1 MSGTPLRIAMFPRG
15 IDGLFLPR
23 VRSVELLALVARD
36 TPEEAWA
43 RRVLGDER
51 VLPYHLSRSDL
62 GVYPATEDLLTHSDI
77 HEVMASSGTTGL
89 FLSSSCTRGTRAWA
103 TRHGVRLIAT
113 EYTHQR
119 RFEDKLWF
127 DRFLVR
133 HGLPRPAGGPVT
145 FGSAERW
152 PVEGP
157 AVVQEPS
164 SLGGEGTYFV
174 RGPEDLDALARR
186 GALTRGSRY
195 LVRELVDGSPY
206 GITVFVTPA
215 VVALSTVRLQCYYPN
230 ESAGSAHDHH
240 HVFAGVQWIPTPDLP
255 EALRRQLDAI
265 FLKLGDLLH
274 ARRFFGFA
282 NVDFMVDTRGRV
294 LLLECNPR
302 MSAAT
307 PQLLARPELLSG
319 VPAGALFLEAFLG
332 ERTPA
337 PPRGPAR
344 SPLPEASYR
353 GATLDVVSAPADGG
367 RTAGDGHTPAGHG
380 HTPADDARAAVVR
393 RGFETGLYALD
404 DRGVRH
410 LGPDV
415 RRLSGDRELALFSYA
430 RPGQPCPPE
439 TTLAS
444 AVSNLPLYGPRGELL
459 APARKLLEYFDYTD
473 DRQGPRREETPS

>member
-1 MSGTPLRIAMFPRG
+1 MSGSPLRIAMFPRG
-15 IDGLFLPR
+15 IDGLFLPPAR
-23 VRSVELLALVARD
+23 GVELLALVARGA
-36 TPEEAWA
+36 PEEAWA

-51 VLPYHLSRSDL
+51 VLPYDLSRSDL
-62 GVYPATEDLLTHSDI
+62 GVYPATEDLLMHSDI
-77 HEVMASSGTTGL
+77 HEVMASSGTRGL

-119 RFEDKLWF
+119 RFEDKIWF

-152 PVEGP
+152 PVQGP

-186 GALTRGSRY
+186 GALARGSRY

-215 VVALSTVRLQCYYPN
+215 VVALSTVRLQCYYPH
-230 ESAGSAHDHH
+230 EATGGAHGHH

-255 EALRRQLDAI
+255 EELRRQLDAI

-319 VPAGALFLEAFLG
+319 VAAGALFLEAFLG

-337 PPRGPAR
+337 PPGTPAR
-344 SPLPEASYR
+344 SPLPAASYR
-353 GATLDVVSAPADGG
+353 GATLDIVSAPRAPADG
-367 RTAGDGHTPAGHG
+367 
-380 HTPADDARAAVVR
+380 ARAAVVR
-393 RGFETGLYALD
+393 RGFETGLYALEE
-404 DRGVRH
+404 RGVRH

-415 RRLSGDRELALFSYA
+415 RQLPGDRELALFSYA

-459 APARKLLEYFDYTD
+459 APARELLEYFDYTD
-473 DRQGPRREETPS
+473 DRQGIRREETPG